1 MQLDKLYETLLY
13 FSIAKISLYLV
24 INYQLCKN
32 LNGDLELFATHV
44 QCCWIVCFNIVLSYI
59 ALYTVSA
66 KSLYKQLC

>member
-44 QCCWIVCFNIVLSYI
+44 QCC
-59 ALYTVSA
+59 
-66 KSLYKQLC
+66 